1 MMKLC
6 MTSFIT
12 KNDSKLTLNQSK
24 VKKNGLLYS
33 NQASLEIVCSPHTLR
48 SLNLKKGQPQDL
60 HRMWSEV
67 FK

>member
-6 MTSFIT
+6 MTSFII

-24 VKKNGLLYS
+24 VKNNGILYS
-33 NQASLEIVCSPHTLR
+33 NRASLEIVCSPHTLR
-48 SLNLKKGQPQDL
+48 SLKLKKGQPQDL
-60 HRMWSEV
+60 HRMLSEV